1 MKPTPG
7 LATGRPYPNIAESM
21 KAARI
26 ANQRAA
32 ARGLDEDETIA
43 ERNREQSEWNA
54 DFQKAL
60 RA

>member
-7 LATGRPYPNIAESM
+7 LATGRPYPNIGEIM
-21 KAARI
+21 KAQRV

-32 ARGLDEDETIA
+32 ARGLDEDETNA
-43 ERNREQSEWNA
+43 ERNRERSVWQE

-60 RA
+60 RS